1 MATYRQILESLN
13 LNEVSASDQAKKAG
27 LKWSGQAWVDKRG
40 NAVAKTVDNK
50 LVYID
55 KEKPE
60 KEKPSPE
67 KEPEKKDKPKKQSS
81 KNIPGGSP
89 ALVPYSGTDPESI
102 EGIND
107 DQKSR
112 QSLRDIGKAGAGGKK
127 ASQGESVYCDA
138 LNSLDN
144 DKFKEENKELIKSK
158 KPIEPSAD
166 DTLVVESLG
175 LDPNSEE
182 GQDYLAAR
190 EVFADKELDRI
201 KKVKNNVLELGA
213 GFDGSEEDYK
223 SWMRTA
229 YDGALATRKV
239 LKEDTAMDTSKPMT
253 TIQSEADIDDK
264 VEKDLEK
271 KMAAASGE
279 DKEYFEKELK
289 EFKKFRE
296 YHDTYT
302 VGVDNKGRTH
312 IVSISNKKNTTLK
325 DPQSNTTPAARL
337 EVIKERFGE
346 KVAQEV
352 TTALDKG
359 IDKVRNTK
367 ENVIKAGSEVEINDD
382 LIKSIKLL
390 GPKYTKKISQ
400 PPSSRSGFG
409 KWLTENGKTYPK
421 GNVTKEQLEL
431 RNEYVN
437 SVGGKASYN
446 DFGRIY
452 TKIGEEAKK
461 SKWKGPKGANIEK
474 CMEIKND
481 EASAVSQAHKGAI
494 NDLASA
500 DKKEGFPDKD
510 GNNGPHTQGYID
522 TVMDAMH
529 FNSYIDGGDG
539 KMIVQMG
546 VRSAQPSQM
555 RGCLAELSGFK
566 GDVEGPDGR
575 QKLKEHL
582 RKRCRIDEKNGNIL
596 IQDQGKN
603 TTLAEDTWR
612 TAGTD
617 QKVASSIGSTMRNCL
632 SNKVDNR
639 RQERETSEEN
649 VYESLEGLIS
659 RRYIV

>member
-1 MATYRQILESLN
+1 MGIHKKILESL
-13 LNEVSASDQAKKAG
+13 ASDQAKKAG
-27 LKWSGQAWVDKRG
+27 LVSKGGGAWAKEKG
-40 NAVAKTVDNK
+40 GATVAKTVGGK
-50 LVYID
+50 LVSVGD
-55 KEKPE
+55 GETK
-60 KEKPSPE
+60 
-67 KEPEKKDKPKKQSS
+67 KEPEKKDKPKKQSG

-144 DKFKEENKELIKSK
+144 DKFKEENKQLIKSK

-166 DTLVVESLG
+166 DILVVESLG

-213 GFDGSEEDYK
+213 GFDGNEEDYK

-264 VEKDLEK
+264 IEKDLEK

-302 VGVDNKGRTH
+302 VGVDSKGRTH

-367 ENVIKAGSEVEINDD
+367 ENVIKAGSEIEINND

-409 KWLTENGKTYPK
+409 KWLAENGKTYPK

-481 EASAVSQAHKGAI
+481 EATAVSQAHKGAI

-500 DKKEGFPDKD
+500 DEKEGFPDKD

-575 QKLKEHL
+575 QKLKDHL
-582 RKRCRIDEKNGNIL
+582 RKRCKVDEKNGNIL
-596 IQDQGKN
+596 IQDEDKI

-612 TAGTD
+612 TAGSD
-617 QKVASSIGSTMRNCL
+617 QKVASSIGATMRNCL
-632 SNKVDNR
+632 SKKVDNK
-639 RQERETSEEN
+639 RQERETSEQK
-649 VYESLEGLIS
+649 VYESMAS
-659 RRYIV
+659 AVRRVARANL